1 MGIMDLCFAEKSIS
15 HHAFLQNVFR
25 KRSEL
30 LSQIFPVL
38 KFRLSVSFFYI
49 SSYFK
54 IDYVFNYITLSSVLI
69 VGQDMENIF
78 TYFVINDI
86 ISFLI
91 QLVVF
96 ILVTLIRDRLV
107 LYNTFGIILKHI
119 RIHGLH

>member
-1 MGIMDLCFAEKSIS
+1 
-15 HHAFLQNVFR
+15 
-25 KRSEL
+25 
-30 LSQIFPVL
+30 
-38 KFRLSVSFFYI
+38 
-49 SSYFK
+49 
-54 IDYVFNYITLSSVLI
+54 
-69 VGQDMENIF
+69 MENIF